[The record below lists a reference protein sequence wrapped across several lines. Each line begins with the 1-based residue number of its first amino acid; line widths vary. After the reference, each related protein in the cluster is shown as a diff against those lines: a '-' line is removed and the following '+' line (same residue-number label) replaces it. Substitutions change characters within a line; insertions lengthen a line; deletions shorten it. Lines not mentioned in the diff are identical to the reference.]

1 MIVDKYARSLWILRE
16 KEKIPHLQKV
26 PENHQELNEVPG
38 VFLGGWISVMK
49 NPMWDCGTVL
59 YIKIGLCGKD
69 NIIFHENLWKKQ

>member
-38 VFLGGWISVMK
+38 VFWGDGFL
-49 NPMWDCGTVL
+49 
-59 YIKIGLCGKD
+59 
-69 NIIFHENLWKKQ
+69 